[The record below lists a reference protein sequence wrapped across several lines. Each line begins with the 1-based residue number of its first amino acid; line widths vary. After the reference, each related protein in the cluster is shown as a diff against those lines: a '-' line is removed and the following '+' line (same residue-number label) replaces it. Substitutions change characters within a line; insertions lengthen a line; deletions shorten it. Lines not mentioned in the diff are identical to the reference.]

1 MYILW
6 YSGGFPFHSEVPRTI
21 AHLWILDLDGT
32 RIVMAAGTTPD
43 NTPAETTEVLD
54 IARSVHFLPPGAP
67 ASP

>member
-1 MYILW
+1 
-6 YSGGFPFHSEVPRTI
+6 
-21 AHLWILDLDGT
+21 
-32 RIVMAAGTTPD
+32 MAAGTTRD